1 MQVLGI
7 DVWII
12 WVTLA
17 IVFFILEI
25 FIPSFWIAIMG
36 IGAATAAIPAALEL
50 SVNCQLGVFA
60 VVSIIC
66 GIFLRPFII
75 KYLYKSEK
83 APPSNVSALIG
94 KKVKVTEKINGICEP
109 GKVKIGSEIWKALPT
124 DEETVVEVD
133 EFVEIIEVSGAKV
146 IIKRINP

>member
-17 IVFFILEI
+17 IVFFTLEI
-25 FIPSFWIAIMG
+25 FIPSFWIAIIG
-36 IGAATAAIPAALEL
+36 IGALAAAIPAAFNL
-50 SVNCQLGVFA
+50 SINWQLGVLS

-66 GIFLRPFII
+66 GIFLRPIII

-83 APPSNVSALIG
+83 ATPSNASALIG
-94 KKVKVTEKINGICEP
+94 KKVKVTERINSANEP
-109 GKVKIGSEIWKALPT
+109 GRVKIGSEIWKAVPQNKDL
-124 DEETVVEVD
+124 VIEVD
-133 EFVEIIEVSGAKV
+133 EFVEIVEVDGATV
-146 IIKRINP
+146 IIKLSS

>member
-1 MQVLGI
+1 MQVWGI
-7 DVWII
+7 ELWVV

-17 IVFFILEI
+17 IVFFTMEI
-25 FIPSFWIAIMG
+25 FVPSFWIAIMG

-75 KYLYKSEK
+75 KYLYKSKK
-83 APPSNVSALIG
+83 AMPSNASALIG
-94 KKVKVTEKINGICEP
+94 KKVKVIERINGILDP
-109 GKVKIGSEIWKALPT
+109 GKVKIGSEIWKALPK
-124 DEETVVEVD
+124 DEAMILEVD
-133 EFVEIIEVSGAKV
+133 EIVEIIEVNGAKV
-146 IIKRINP
+146 IVNKPKK